1 MYIIHVLTLAAS
13 RVSDKSNYLRRG
25 IGGKST
31 TSCNTRCI
39 ASDEGMTVVQ
49 HYLSVVPGCN
59 NMLDFWIFIL
69 FYFVITHE
77 APLDVEQAAA
87 CGSPGEE
94 DGPPRTGN
102 SIDSQGRLMLWGI

>member
-1 MYIIHVLTLAAS
+1 MW
-13 RVSDKSNYLRRG
+13 DF
-25 IGGKST
+25 
-31 TSCNTRCI
+31 SCDYT
-39 ASDEGMTVVQ
+39 
-49 HYLSVVPGCN
+49 VVPGCN
-59 NMLDFWIFIL
+59 DMLDFWISIL
-69 FYFVITHE
+69 LHFVITPE